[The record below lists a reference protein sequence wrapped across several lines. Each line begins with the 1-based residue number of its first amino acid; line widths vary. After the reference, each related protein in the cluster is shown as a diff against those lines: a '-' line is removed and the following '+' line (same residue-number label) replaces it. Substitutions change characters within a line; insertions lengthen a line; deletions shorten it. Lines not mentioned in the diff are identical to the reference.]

1 MTSCVVNV
9 YYLKINSIS
18 GNGSITI
25 GEASHNSP
33 TSNSKLQGT
42 NSSFGDY
49 SASDAMMENLL
60 NDPDIMDQSGLGT
73 VDATNILKEGSPV
86 VPL

>member
-25 GEASHNSP
+25 GEAAHNSH
-33 TSNSKLQGT
+33 TANSKSQGT

-49 SASDAMMENLL
+49 SPSDALMENLL
-60 NDPDIMDQSGLGT
+60 NDPDLNDQSDLGN
-73 VDATNILKEGSPV
+73 VDSTNINKEGHPV

>member
-25 GEASHNSP
+25 GEASHNSH
-33 TSNSKLQGT
+33 TANSKSQGT

-49 SASDAMMENLL
+49 SPSEALMENLL
-60 NDPDIMDQSGLGT
+60 NDPDINDQSDLGN
-73 VDATNILKEGSPV
+73 VDSTNINKEGTPV